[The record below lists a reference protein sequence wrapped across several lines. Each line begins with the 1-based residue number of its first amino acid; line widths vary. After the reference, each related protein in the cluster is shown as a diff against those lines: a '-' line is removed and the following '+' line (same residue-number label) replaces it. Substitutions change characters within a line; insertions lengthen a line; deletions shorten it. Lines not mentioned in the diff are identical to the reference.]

1 MEDFEEQESRQYF
14 AAWHTGGFEF
24 LFDVTAEKQA
34 YDQWK
39 KESVVR
45 ILKGELNPPFKSKT
59 PNLTMLRLRARFN
72 THRNYEMYGFNST
85 VNYEELKSVIDTNPQ
100 FLFDWIRKNGV
111 KIYSDRSDSE
121 TIQIV

>member
-14 AAWHTGGFEF
+14 AVWHTEGFEF

-45 ILKGELNPPFKSKT
+45 ILKGKLNPPFKSKA
-59 PNLTMLRLRARFN
+59 PNLTMLRLRARYN

-85 VNYEELKSVIDTNPQ
+85 VNYEELKSVIETNPQ
-100 FLFDWIRKNGV
+100 FLVDWIRKNGV

-121 TIQIV
+121 PIQIV